1 MTLHAVIIG
10 AGSTGAAVAHD
21 LTLRGYRV
29 TVVERGEVA
38 CETTGRN
45 HGLLHSGARYVLN
58 DPPAARECA
67 EDNALMRKLMPGIL
81 ELNGGLFVALN
92 EEDLSYKDAF
102 LEACAQAGV
111 PAEEIPVQ
119 EALRLEPN
127 LNPRILAAV
136 KVQDGVFDPFHF
148 TLAFLATAKQHGA
161 VVHTYTEVID
171 LLWNGRS
178 VGGVKVRDRRDG
190 REYAIG
196 ADLVVNAAG
205 PWAGRIGAMAH
216 VDIAVLPVAGT
227 MVAVGRRWVRRVI
240 NRLCPPCDGGI
251 IVPQRRNSVVGTT
264 SWPVENPDYIAIP
277 PEQVEAMLAAGEE
290 FIPGFR
296 SAPLRG
302 ISAAARPLLRESSQL
317 VVADPGARGITRGFS
332 CFNHAGDGAP
342 GLFSLIGGKTT
353 TSRLMAEVMGDVIN
367 EATGITTPCRTREVP
382 LLPYHAFYV

>member
-58 DPPAARECA
+58 DLPAARECA

-92 EEDLSYKDAF
+92 EEDLSYKEAF

-111 PAEEIPVQ
+111 PAEEIPVH

-148 TLAFLATAKQHGA
+148 TLTFLATAKHHGA
-161 VVHTYTEVID
+161 RVHTYTEVVD
-171 LLWNGRS
+171 LLWRGRS
-178 VGGVKVRDRRDG
+178 VSGVKVRDRRDG
-190 REYAIG
+190 REYTIG
-196 ADLVVNAAG
+196 SDLVVNAAG

-240 NRLCPPCDGGI
+240 NRMCPPCDGGI

-264 SWPVENPDYIAIP
+264 SWPVENPDYIPIP

-342 GLFSLIGGKTT
+342 GFFSIIGGKTT

-367 EATGITTPCRTREVP
+367 EATGITAECRTREVP